1 MMETWATESGLA
13 ELFGDT
19 GAVLVDQRNESI
31 GLGFVS
37 VRDAVNQFEKWSGPW
52 QQLFAYLHANG
63 TVDASRAALVE
74 DFSQWAE
81 PSDAGVSL
89 RADYVVSVLRRGA
102 RGIQGAPGVVVGRSA
117 ARSTV

>member
-1 MMETWATESGLA
+1 MKETWATESGPA
-13 ELFGDT
+13 ELFGHT

-37 VRDAVNQFEKWSGPW
+37 VRDTVSQLEKWSGPR

-63 TVDASRAALVE
+63 TVDAARAALVE
-74 DFSQWAE
+74 DFSKWAE

-89 RADYVVSVLRRGA
+89 RADYVVSVPR
-102 RGIQGAPGVVVGRSA
+102 RSA
-117 ARSTV
+117 QTDDSGPQ